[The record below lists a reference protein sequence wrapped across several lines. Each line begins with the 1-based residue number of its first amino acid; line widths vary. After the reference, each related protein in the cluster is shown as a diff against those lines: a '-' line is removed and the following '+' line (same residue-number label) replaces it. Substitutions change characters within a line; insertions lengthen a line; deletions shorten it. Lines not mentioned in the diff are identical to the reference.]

1 VSGPLPIPGVATVDE
16 LSLEVP
22 LWVWLVLSLTIAAM
36 LAVDLFMHR
45 DNHVVGFREAA
56 IWSGVWIAAGLAFG
70 GLLWLWQGDQA
81 AGAYFAGY
89 LLEKALSVDN
99 VFVFAMVFSYFAVPP
114 AYQHKVL
121 FWGVVGALV
130 FRLVF
135 IFAGAQLLETFF
147 WTAYVF
153 GAFLVYTAYKMAFN
167 SDAEVAPERNLV
179 VRLVRRIVPTDPAY
193 HGARFFVRINGRRV
207 ATLLF
212 VALVA
217 VEATD
222 LIFAIDS
229 VAAILAITTSTFIV
243 WTANAFAVLGL
254 RSLYFC
260 LAGLLR
266 RFTLLH
272 YGLAVLL
279 AFAGVKLILS
289 ETPVGKLPIP
299 LTLSVIVVTL
309 AVSIIWSLIVTRSTP
324 RLTTGASGQVLR
336 QDETGGHGDVSS
348 AYGGIT
354 AGLERAD
361 TAETDGATQGRD
373 GDPGGDRDLR
383 DRDLRGQDLRGQD
396 LRDRD
401 HREDRDPAGPPAGRA
416 GRGSG

>member
-1 VSGPLPIPGVATVDE
+1 MDD
-16 LSLEVP
+16 LSFHVP
-22 LWVWLVLSLTIAAM
+22 LWVWLALGLVLAAM
-36 LAVDLFMHR
+36 LAVDLFLHR

-56 IWSGVWIAAGLAFG
+56 VWSGVWIAAGLAFG
-70 GLLWLWQGDQA
+70 GVLWLWQGDQV
-81 AGAYFAGY
+81 AGAYYAGY
-89 LLEKALSVDN
+89 LIEKALSVDN
-99 VFVFAMVFSYFAVPP
+99 VFVFAMVFSYFAVPA

-153 GAFLVYTAYKMAFN
+153 GAFLVYTAYKMAFQH
-167 SDAEVAPERNLV
+167 DAEVAPERNLV
-179 VRLVRRIVPTDPAY
+179 VRIVRRVVPTDPAY
-193 HGARFFVRINGRRV
+193 HGARFFTRIDGRRV

-266 RFTLLH
+266 RFTHLH

-299 LTLSVIVVTL
+299 LTLSVIVATL
-309 AVSIIWSLIVTRSTP
+309 SAAIVWSLIATRASA
-324 RLTTGASGQVLR
+324 RLATNAAGQDLR
-336 QDETGGHGDVSS
+336 QDETGGHRDASS
-348 AYGGIT
+348 TYGGIS
-354 AGLERAD
+354 
-361 TAETDGATQGRD
+361 AEPRR
-373 GDPGGDRDLR
+373 P
-383 DRDLRGQDLRGQD
+383 
-396 LRDRD
+396 D
-401 HREDRDPAGPPAGRA
+401 HDRDPAGPPAGRA
-416 GRGSG
+416 GRGAG

>member
-1 VSGPLPIPGVATVDE
+1 MSVSWWIWA
-16 LSLEVP
+16 
-22 LWVWLVLSLTIAAM
+22 VLMLAIAAM
-36 LAVDLFMHR
+36 LAVDLFLHR

-56 IWSGVWIAAGLAFG
+56 AWSGIWVAAGLLFG
-70 GLLWLWQGDQA
+70 AVLWAWQGGDV
-81 AGAYFAGY
+81 AGTYYTGY
-89 LLEKALSVDN
+89 LIEKALSIDN
-99 VFVFAMVFSYFAVPP
+99 VFVFALIFTYFAVP
-114 AYQHKVL
+114 AAFQHKVL
-121 FWGVVGALV
+121 FWGVLGALA

-135 IFAGAQLLETFF
+135 IFVGAELLETFF

-153 GAFLVYTAYKMAFN
+153 GAFLVWTGYKMAFRH
-167 SDAEVAPERNLV
+167 DQQTPPDRNPV
-179 VRLVRRIVPTDPAY
+179 VRLVRRVVPTDPAF
-193 HGARFFVRINGRRV
+193 HGDRFFARVDGRRV

-212 VALVA
+212 VVLIA

-266 RFTLLH
+266 RFVHLH

-299 LTLSVIVVTL
+299 VTLGVIVVTI
-309 AVSIIWSLIVTRSTP
+309 AVSIGWSLCSTTP
-324 RLTTGASGQVLR
+324 DTEARDADAG
-336 QDETGGHGDVSS
+336 SS
-348 AYGGIT
+348 PGT
-354 AGLERAD
+354 AR
-361 TAETDGATQGRD
+361 
-373 GDPGGDRDLR
+373 
-383 DRDLRGQDLRGQD
+383 
-396 LRDRD
+396 
-401 HREDRDPAGPPAGRA
+401 
-416 GRGSG
+416 